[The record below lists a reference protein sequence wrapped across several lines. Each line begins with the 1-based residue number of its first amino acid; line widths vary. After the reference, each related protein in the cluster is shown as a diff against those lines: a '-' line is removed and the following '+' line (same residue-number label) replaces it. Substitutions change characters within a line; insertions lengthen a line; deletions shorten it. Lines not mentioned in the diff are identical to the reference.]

1 MSKSTSETNFF
12 NHQVTNAQGQKI
24 DLTQFKGHPVLV
36 VNVAS
41 KCGFTPQYTGLEQL
55 YQQFKNQG
63 LVILG
68 FPCNQFGSQEPGNNE
83 EIQQFCSM
91 NYSVTFPVL
100 AKIDVNGEKA
110 DPIYMFL
117 KKEAP
122 GILGTEMIKW
132 NFTKFLITP
141 EGKVFKRYA
150 PNVAPQDIAQD
161 ISTLLS
167 Q

>member
-1 MSKSTSETNFF
+1 MSNSTSEKNFF
-12 NHQVTNAQGQKI
+12 NYQVTNAQGQKI

-100 AKIDVNGEKA
+100 AKVDVNGEKA

-150 PNVAPQDIAQD
+150 PNVVPQDIAQD

>member
-1 MSKSTSETNFF
+1 MSNSTSEKNFF
-12 NHQVTNAQGQKI
+12 SHQATDSQGKKI

-100 AKIDVNGEKA
+100 AKIDVNGDKA

-141 EGKVFKRYA
+141 EGKVFRRYG
-150 PNVAPQDIAQD
+150 PNVAPQDISKD